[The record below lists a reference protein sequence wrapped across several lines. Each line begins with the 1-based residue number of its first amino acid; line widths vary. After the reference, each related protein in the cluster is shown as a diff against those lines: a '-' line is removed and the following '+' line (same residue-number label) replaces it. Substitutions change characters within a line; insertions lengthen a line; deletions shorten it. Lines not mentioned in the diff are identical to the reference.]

1 MKKLI
6 IIVFCA
12 WLPGCLPGSA
22 SIHPALAVHE
32 LEYSYTYE
40 KVQRTALGEPMVY
53 KIDGW
58 VVEGF
63 VATTAFQPESGQ
75 SGGLQFSRIDSG
87 SLWPVTGKTARGDLI
102 CRNEA
107 YPRPRAGSGLV
118 PVPWKFCLVVSENGD
133 PYGYAHC
140 TDQEALIYP
149 WPKKAYNFL
158 KKKDRLYTRG
168 SFRQEIVYTSRLK
181 DTIILTYREYQD
193 DLTQPSFTQKLV
205 FDLSQS
211 PIIGFRGMHMEVLE
225 ATSSYIRFIVQ
236 TPFDAR

>member
-1 MKKLI
+1 VKKLI
-6 IIVFCA
+6 VIVCCA

-22 SIHPALAVHE
+22 AIHPVPPVHE
-32 LEYSYTYE
+32 LQYSYTYDT
-40 KVQRTALGEPMVY
+40 VQRTALGEPMVY

-63 VATTAFQPESGQ
+63 IAITAFQPESGPDG
-75 SGGLQFSRIDSG
+75 SLQFSRIESG
-87 SLWPVTGKTARGDLI
+87 SLWPVIGKTAKGDLI

-107 YPRPRAGSGLV
+107 YPRPRAGKGLV
-118 PVPWKFCLVVSENGD
+118 PVPWKFCLVVSDNGD

-140 TDQEALIYP
+140 TGQEALIYF

-158 KKKDRLYTRG
+158 KKQDRLYTSD
-168 SFRQEIVYTSRLK
+168 SFKQEIVYTSRLK
-181 DTIILTYREYQD
+181 DTIILTYQEYQD
-193 DLTQPSFTQKLV
+193 GLKQPSFRQNLV

-211 PIIGFRGMHMEVLE
+211 PLIGFRGMHMEVLE
-225 ATSSYIRFIVQ
+225 ATSSYIRFIVK